1 MKKILI
7 IGLLVVLGLT
17 VTAKKQYVPERGDY
31 TFKTRVCTK
40 QWDEYTLADSIITY
54 LTDKTGRV
62 DTLVSWAIPLNVD
75 DWVGF
80 GEIQEEDINF
90 DGIPDLQICLGPFNG
105 FGNFTY
111 DGLVWDPVAHKFVRI
126 ENYSEI
132 FDPQFDPFQNRII
145 GLFRLDND
153 LTISVYE
160 WQDGKLVLIEERDE
174 KWPTGEEDDDE
185 PVEDCSCEEG

>member
-1 MKKILI
+1 MKKLLFIL
-7 IGLLVVLGLT
+7 LLGLVSLAAT
-17 VTAKKQYVPERGDY
+17 SKKQYVPERGDY

-40 QWDEYTLADSIITY
+40 QWDEYYLADSIITY

-62 DTLVSWAIPLNVD
+62 DTLVSWAIPLDMDN
-75 DWVGF
+75 WTGF

-90 DGIPDLQICLGPFNG
+90 DGIPDLQICLGPFNA

-111 DGLVWDPVAHKFVRI
+111 DGLVWDPKAHKFVRI

-132 FDPQFDPFQNRII
+132 FDPQIAPGENRIM

-153 LTISVYE
+153 LTISIYE
-160 WQDGKLVLIEERDE
+160 WQNGKLVLVEERE
-174 KWPTGEEDDDE
+174 EQWPTGEEDDDE

>member
-1 MKKILI
+1 MKKLYFILA
-7 IGLLVVLGLT
+7 LGLVCLAAT
-17 VTAKKQYVPERGDY
+17 GKKQYVPERGDY
-31 TFKTRVCTK
+31 TFRTQLFTTT
-40 QWDEYTLADSIITY
+40 DDDGNAIADTIITY

-62 DTLVSWAIPLNVD
+62 DTLVSWAIPLD
-75 DWVGF
+75 TASWIGF

-111 DGLVWDPVAHKFVRI
+111 DGLVWDPKAHKFVRV

-132 FDPQFDPFQNRII
+132 FEPQLEPFQNRII
-145 GLFRLDND
+145 GLFRLDYD

-160 WQDGKLVLIEERDE
+160 WQDGRLVLIEERE
-174 KWPTGEEDDDE
+174 EQWPTGEEDDDE
-185 PVEDCSCEEG
+185 PAED